1 MALER
6 EWLLRMEER
15 FLLEEDQK
23 EEKDYLYHLNSV

>member
-23 EEKDYLYHLNSV
+23 EEKDCLYHQNSV